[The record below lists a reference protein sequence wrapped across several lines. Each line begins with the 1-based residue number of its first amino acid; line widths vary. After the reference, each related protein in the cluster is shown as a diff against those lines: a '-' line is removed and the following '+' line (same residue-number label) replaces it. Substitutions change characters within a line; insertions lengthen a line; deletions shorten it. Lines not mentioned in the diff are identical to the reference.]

1 MIESNFYITA
11 FIWLPLSLLFVVAGV
26 AMVATTQRENRLSLW
41 IGTAVAANVS
51 VQYGLG
57 ALRGFSAVDEV
68 HAAML
73 LIALANFWA
82 GTMLMLANAVR
93 FEVNR
98 RVARAS
104 NEHPGVVDHSNG
116 SVPVA

>member
-11 FIWLPLSLLFVVAGV
+11 FIWLPLSVLFVVAGIV
-26 AMVATTQRENRLSLW
+26 MVATTLRENRISLW
-41 IGTAVAANVS
+41 IGTAVAANAS
-51 VQYGLG
+51 VQFGLG
-57 ALRGFSAVDEV
+57 AFRGFAGVDEI

-73 LIALANFWA
+73 LITLANFWA

-98 RVARAS
+98 RTTGSS
-104 NEHPGVVDHSNG
+104 NEPSTLVDHSNDG
-116 SVPVA
+116 VAA